1 MLNPN
6 GPPVASYLEKG
17 SLFMNKI
24 TISILAALLVPLG
37 GCDWHGIR
45 GNRVITSEQRPV
57 GAFANISADGAF
69 QIEWKSGAPSLSI
82 TTDRNLLQYIKSEVS
97 GDKLRIRSTE
107 HLSPTHGI
115 KVFVSSATLNGA
127 QFEGAVRFSAAQI
140 SGANFFLE
148 SQGASKITL
157 DGKVGELTAGM
168 TGASKLSAE
177 SLQTE
182 RAELSLTGAS
192 KAEVNVTDTLKV
204 SITGAGKVIYSGN
217 PRRVVK
223 DITGAGTIRP
233 RD

>member
-1 MLNPN
+1 
-6 GPPVASYLEKG
+6 
-17 SLFMNKI
+17 
-24 TISILAALLVPLG
+24 
-37 GCDWHGIR
+37 
-45 GNRVITSEQRPV
+45 
-57 GAFANISADGAF
+57 
-69 QIEWKSGAPSLSI
+69 
-82 TTDRNLLQYIKSEVS
+82 
-97 GDKLRIRSTE
+97 
-107 HLSPTHGI
+107 
-115 KVFVSSATLNGA
+115 
-127 QFEGAVRFSAAQI
+127 
-140 SGANFFLE
+140 
-148 SQGASKITL
+148 
-157 DGKVGELTAGM
+157 M

>member
-1 MLNPN
+1 MSR
-6 GPPVASYLEKG
+6 A
-17 SLFMNKI
+17 
-24 TISILAALLVPLG
+24 
-37 GCDWHGIR
+37 
-45 GNRVITSEQRPV
+45 
-57 GAFANISADGAF
+57 
-69 QIEWKSGAPSLSI
+69 KS
-82 TTDRNLLQYIKSEVS
+82 K

-107 HLSPTHGI
+107 HLSPTHGV
-115 KVFVSSATLNGA
+115 KVFVSSAILNGA
-127 QFEGAVRFSAAQI
+127 QFEGAVRFSAGQI

-157 DGKVGELTAGM
+157 DGKVRELTVGM

-192 KAEVNVTDTLKV
+192 KADVNVTDTLKV